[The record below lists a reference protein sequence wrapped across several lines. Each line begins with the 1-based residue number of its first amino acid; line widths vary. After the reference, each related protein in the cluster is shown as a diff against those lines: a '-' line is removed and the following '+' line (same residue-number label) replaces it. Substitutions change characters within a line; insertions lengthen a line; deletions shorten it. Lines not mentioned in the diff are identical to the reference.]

1 MYVDLGIGV
10 LRSLTAISSI
20 SLDNSKLLGFGILV
34 ALASIGISCLFIYM
48 IGKGKNWARITFL
61 VLNIINIPFTFPFE
75 LFDIV
80 QLVVVTAAVVLLF
93 QETSSNWFRQMK
105 QNK

>member
-1 MYVDLGIGV
+1 
-10 LRSLTAISSI
+10 
-20 SLDNSKLLGFGILV
+20 
-34 ALASIGISCLFIYM
+34 M